1 MFHHLAINLKGNR
14 YVFTK
19 DMVSDSRIRY
29 CKIIPDCVPHIC
41 KVNICHDKD
50 SVQAGTFWGFL
61 NVSLYA

>member
-29 CKIIPDCVPHIC
+29 CKIIPDCVPHILQS
-41 KVNICHDKD
+41 KHL
-50 SVQAGTFWGFL
+50 S
-61 NVSLYA
+61 